1 MSEQGEIARAAARV
15 RTVGELAAV
24 LNRVRRGNRAADGR
38 ELTYRDLAAVT
49 GIPHTTIGTYLSG
62 KVLAPADRFD
72 LLITALG
79 APPALSQA
87 LATARDRVA
96 DQRLGTRAAGEPDRS
111 GSALSAVAHQSLGI
125 ADLLAGGAGDDT
137 LGWLEHQIRRCSV
150 DYSRLPAE
158 EIVPDLIKLHRTVLG
173 LLNVHMGREQ
183 SRRLFFC
190 CGLSGYLLASASHDR
205 MDWVT
210 AGRQAEAALVFADR
224 AGNSDLRALIH
235 NIQSLSHML
244 RGRPAAALRYASAG
258 VTAAKSGG
266 MSVLLPLREA
276 RAFALLRRTDDAYR
290 VLRTVER
297 VRERAVP
304 SDFDEALGYTE
315 ENAEQTY
322 LGFLAEAFAAL
333 PPSKESL
340 PAAERHARNA
350 VDAYPDP
357 RDCVWA
363 ADRAAISHLLLA
375 TAQAH
380 QDRLDAV
387 EPAVEPVLA
396 LPRWRRNADLRHA
409 AGNLRSAVRSG
420 GTRDPRRV
428 RLSRTLADF
437 SGDA

>member
-1 MSEQGEIARAAARV
+1 MSVLGDIAREAARV

-24 LNRVRRGNRAADGR
+24 LNKVRRGNRSADGR

-72 LLITALG
+72 LLVTALG

-87 LATARDRVA
+87 LATARDRVE
-96 DQRLGTRAAGEPDRS
+96 DQRRATGEPDRRD
-111 GSALSAVAHQSLGI
+111 SALSALAHQSLGVAGLI
-125 ADLLAGGAGDDT
+125 AGGTADDT
-137 LGWLEHQIRRCSV
+137 LGWLEQQIRLCAI

-224 AGNSDLRALIH
+224 AGNRNLRALIH
-235 NIQSLSHML
+235 NIQSLSSML
-244 RGRPAAALRYASAG
+244 RGRPAEALRYASAG
-258 VTAAKSGG
+258 VTAAESAG

-290 VLRTVER
+290 VLRDVER
-297 VRERAVP
+297 VRERVKP
-304 SDFDEALGYTE
+304 DDFDGVLGYTE

-375 TAQAH
+375 TAHAH
-380 QDRLDAV
+380 QDQLDAV
-387 EPAVEPVLA
+387 TPAVEPVLA
-396 LPRWRRNADLRHA
+396 LPRWKRNADLRHA
-409 AGNLRSAVRSG
+409 AGNLRTAVRAAG
-420 GTRDPRRV
+420 ARDPRRE
-428 RLSRTLADF
+428 RLSHALAEF